1 MKINTK
7 FKAMVLATNINQG
20 KDNKS
25 YYSATIFLPASGE
38 AGSINI
44 SEDVFNNIH
53 LNEENTFL
61 AEYNDKYSSFRV
73 IGIE

>member
-7 FKAMVLATNINQG
+7 FKAMVLATTINQG

-25 YYSATIFLPASGE
+25 YYSATIFLPSSGE

-44 SEDVFNNIH
+44 S
-53 LNEENTFL
+53 
-61 AEYNDKYSSFRV
+61 
-73 IGIE
+73 

>member
-1 MKINTK
+1 MKINTE
-7 FKAMVLATNINQG
+7 FKAMVLASNVNQG

-25 YYSATIFLPASGE
+25 YYSATIFLPNSGE

-44 SEDVFNNIH
+44 TEEVFYKIR
-53 LNEENTFL
+53 LNEENTFQ

-73 IGIE
+73 IGVE